1 MIGHGFVNGMTGG
14 RLPFSKPLSQLQTCL
29 RSFLSLIMHKQDN
42 HVHGGELSKNTILR
56 GFWDGR
62 EICEKL
68 HNSGTPKKP
77 FIWAT
82 CCLPV
87 VPVPK
92 HLSTRWPTH
101 WQGYLELCLQ
111 ALAEQ

>member
-1 MIGHGFVNGMTGG
+1 MIGHGFVNGMIGG
-14 RLPFSKPLSQLQTCL
+14 RLPFSKPLSKLQTCL
-29 RSFLSLIMHKQDN
+29 RSFISLIMHKQDN
-42 HVHGGELSKNTILR
+42 HVMEASLAKTPYNAVFGMEEKYAINRVTR
-56 GFWDGR
+56 G
-62 EICEKL
+62 
-68 HNSGTPKKP
+68 HSKKP

>member
-1 MIGHGFVNGMTGG
+1 MEASLVKTPYNAVFGMEEKYAKNRVTRGH
-14 RLPFSKPLSQLQTCL
+14 
-29 RSFLSLIMHKQDN
+29 
-42 HVHGGELSKNTILR
+42 
-56 GFWDGR
+56 
-62 EICEKL
+62 
-68 HNSGTPKKP
+68 PKKP